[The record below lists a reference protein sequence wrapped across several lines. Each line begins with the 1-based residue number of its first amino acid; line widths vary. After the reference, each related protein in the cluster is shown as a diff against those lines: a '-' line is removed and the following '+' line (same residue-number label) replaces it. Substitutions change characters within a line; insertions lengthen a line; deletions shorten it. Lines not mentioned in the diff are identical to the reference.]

1 MADLN
6 DLSRPVTTDT
16 EPNVLDTLRA
26 HIVRAAQWSWAST
39 ANKVAGLMSATTAAV
54 GGGRSMRIY
63 RRNDANSADEEIVS
77 LPGVSI
83 GGTAASAPA
92 SDVYSWAKAA
102 SKPSYSKAEVGLSN
116 VDNTADSAKSVSYA
130 ATAGSAAYSTNLS
143 KSNTGNWNTDFGSIP
158 AGSTELK
165 GDVHSGTNNPGGSW
179 WFQQNM
185 RHSNAS
191 NLWGVQVAW
200 GWEDNAHQLRTR
212 NVSGGSFSDWVSY
225 LNSNNYNSYSPS
237 LTGGNASGT
246 WGINITGTAGSAGY
260 ATSAGSAAT
269 LTTGRTI
276 AITGDISYTS
286 PAFNGSGN
294 VTAAATLAASGVNA
308 GSYTNATITVDSK
321 GRVTAASNG
330 TSGAPTTDQVLSATA
345 GATAGAVGTYAFLRH
360 TTSADYAFG
369 ATLAGSSLAPAGIS
383 VRTWPLYTGSTA
395 ASAGIAYGSYQN
407 STQSGTWR
415 CMGIGSNIGD
425 SNDPPGA
432 TTAASLW
439 LRIS

>member
-54 GGGRSMRIY
+54 GGGRSMRLY

-130 ATAGSAAYSTNLS
+130 ATAGSAGYATS
-143 KSNTGNWNTDFGSIP
+143 
-158 AGSTELK
+158 AGSAT
-165 GDVHSGTNNPGGSW
+165 T
-179 WFQQNM
+179 
-185 RHSNAS
+185 
-191 NLWGVQVAW
+191 
-200 GWEDNAHQLRTR
+200 
-212 NVSGGSFSDWVSY
+212 
-225 LNSNNYNSYSPS
+225 
-237 LTGGNASGT
+237 
-246 WGINITGTAGSAGY
+246 AGY
-260 ATSAGSAAT
+260 ATSAGSAPASDVYAWAKATTKPGYGKAEVGLSNVDNTADSAKNVSSAAT

-276 AITGDISYTS
+276 GITGDITYTS

-294 VTAAATLAASGVNA
+294 VSATATLASSGVTA
-308 GSYTNATITVDSK
+308 GTYTNATFTVNSK
-321 GRVTAASNG
+321 GLVVDASNG

-369 ATLAGSSLAPAGIS
+369 ATLAGSSLVPAGLASSNNSIYNTIS
-383 VRTWPLYTGSTA
+383 TYAQGSIGA
-395 ASAGIAYGSYQN
+395 VYQN
-407 STQSGTWR
+407 SAQSGTWR
-415 CMGIGSNIGD
+415 CMGVGGNGLMGC
-425 SNDPPGA
+425 PQLA
-432 TTAASLW
+432 TTTTSLW